1 VIRHSAIERRMLDG
15 LLARI
20 ASGDRRAFG
29 QLYDR
34 TSPIVFGVL
43 IRMLNRPDWAQAA
56 LQDSYIRV
64 WNRAETYV
72 AERSDPIA
80 WLIGIARYRALDLLR
95 EQNPDDRIIDDS
107 EAVLLQLQDPE
118 QNPEAQAIQRDA
130 IERLDGCLRTM
141 REEERVSLL
150 LAYYQGYSHR
160 ELAQAMKAP
169 LGTVKAWVRRGL
181 SHLRACLIGES
192 A

>member
-1 VIRHSAIERRMLDG
+1 MIRHSAIERRQLDG
-15 LLARI
+15 LLARV
-20 ASGDRRAFG
+20 AGGDRLAFG

-34 TSPIVFGVL
+34 TSPILFSVL
-43 IRMLNRPDWAQAA
+43 MRILRRPDWAQAA

-64 WNRAETYV
+64 WNRSETYV
-72 AERSDPIA
+72 PERSDPIA

-95 EQNPDDRIIDDS
+95 EQHPDDRIIDDS
-107 EAVLLQLQDPE
+107 EAVLLQLQDPA
-118 QNPEAQAIQRDA
+118 QNPEAHAIHADA
-130 IERLDGCLRTM
+130 IARLDQCLRTM

-181 SHLRACLIGES
+181 VHLRACLLGEG